1 MQLWHPTAASGSLM
15 YPATAPHGS
24 AHSVSHLAARHALSA
39 ETVAVAPTEMSIVH
53 CDRHFESPLQAPRH
67 DSYGEHT
74 GSVEQAVDSAQQ
86 FVLAH
91 EAHRLVPYG

>member
-1 MQLWHPTAASGSLM
+1 MSI
-15 YPATAPHGS
+15 
-24 AHSVSHLAARHALSA
+24 V
-39 ETVAVAPTEMSIVH
+39 SIVH

-91 EAHRLVPYG
+91 EAHRLVPYGKPQRVEVKSVGGLSVMPTS